1 MKSTFCRSDPRL
13 AEMLERLKIF
23 SSSDKQFLDR
33 AEFKNLIMENIV
45 LISRLERLT
54 FNLAYNITTYSA
66 GL

>member
-1 MKSTFCRSDPRL
+1 
-13 AEMLERLKIF
+13 MLKRLKIF
-23 SSSDKQFLDR
+23 SSSDKKFLDR

-54 FNLAYNITTYSA
+54 LNVAQSIQSHSA